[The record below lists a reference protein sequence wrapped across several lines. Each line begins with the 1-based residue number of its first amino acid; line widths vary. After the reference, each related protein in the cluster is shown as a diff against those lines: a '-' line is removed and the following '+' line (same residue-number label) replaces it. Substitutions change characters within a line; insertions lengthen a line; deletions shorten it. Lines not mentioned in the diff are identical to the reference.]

1 MAHFSWYLPKEK
13 TLGVWLGITPGTL
26 TEGIDTTEEDDDT
39 LGRGTTMDARREPRR
54 GCEASS
60 WGRGGGGEG
69 CGWVASKV
77 ELRREKAMGLSLSP

>member
-39 LGRGTTMDARREPRR
+39 LGRGTTMDARRELLNL
-54 GCEASS
+54 GF
-60 WGRGGGGEG
+60 
-69 CGWVASKV
+69 
-77 ELRREKAMGLSLSP
+77 